1 MRKLRWHPSALED
14 MQQII
19 DYCRISFGS
28 EIAKEVRQCL
38 QHDIRL
44 LKTQPNLGY
53 INTEFSLLELEIRS
67 LLVAPTK
74 ILYSIHDKYI
84 YIHLLWN
91 TRQNSENLKRKL
103 ITRFE

>member
-28 EIAKEVRQCL
+28 EIAKEVRQRL

-67 LLVAPTK
+67 LLVALTK

-91 TRQNSENLKRKL
+91 TRQNPENLKRKL

>member
-1 MRKLRWHPSALED
+1 MRKLLWHPSALED
-14 MQQII
+14 MQQIVE
-19 DYCRISFGS
+19 YCRISFGS
-28 EIAKEVRQCL
+28 KIAKEVRNRL

-53 INTEFSLLELEIRS
+53 ADPAFSPAELEIRS
-67 LLVAPTK
+67 LLTGPTK
-74 ILYSIHDKYI
+74 ILYSIHDEYI

-91 TRQNSENLKRKL
+91 TRQSPEYLKRKL